1 MSRRY
6 GYDRPVKGERPL
18 VAFDGF
24 MKGWEFGSSIM
35 REKEDRAD
43 REQKRRDDVVDRSW
57 KSEERERTREG
68 WTQADEDREYTV
80 ATRESVE
87 DVKAGRARG
96 VRKDELGIRGAE
108 LGIGQKEREERQ
120 APTDAEAKE
129 ARGLDLEGKRIGNKN
144 AKDANARAWNDD
156 RRQADKAKK
165 DAEKDSG
172 GKVLAALDYFQRNQA
187 LLDPAKMNSVE
198 RLYTA
203 FSTGNMSKASR
214 EDVKASADVIAPVLD
229 KRTDFNG
236 MPIVER
242 SYTPLFKDGKI
253 VLEVAYKVKK
263 PDGSIVD
270 ASAGPI
276 RRATADGTDA
286 IYEMDD
292 ADAMQLL
299 AAHTLL
305 GRDIKK
311 MVDAG
316 YSNPN
321 DAINELREAYI
332 AQQGGGGVDEL
343 KKIDPKAA
351 DGMTREKVKYGD
363 NELTVQIEKGGA
375 INDDTPVV
383 GGMVEDPKTGDPVPV
398 ATVGDAKRAL
408 GLAPAAPAGEAPTTV
423 STQAQVAAL
432 PKGAKFIFNGKE
444 YTKK

>member
-1 MSRRY
+1 MARRY
-6 GYDRPVKGERPL
+6 QEPVAGERAL
-18 VAFDGF
+18 VGLEGF
-24 MKGWEFGSSIM
+24 MKGWQFGSSIL
-35 REKEDRAD
+35 REQEDKAD
-43 REQKRRDDVVDRSW
+43 REQGRKDAADDRAW
-57 KSEERERTREG
+57 KGEERGRTREG
-68 WTQADEDREYTV
+68 WKQADEDRDYTI
-80 ATRESVE
+80 ATRETPDE
-87 DVKAGRARG
+87 VKGR
-96 VRKDELGIRGAE
+96 RKTDAE
-108 LGIGQKEREERQ
+108 LQAESLAAAQRGNRQ
-120 APTDAEAKE
+120 APTDAEAAE
-129 ARGLDLEGKRIGNKN
+129 ERMLGLEGKRIGNKN
-144 AKDANARAWNDD
+144 AKDANTRAW
-156 RRQADKAKK
+156 RQDAREAKK
-165 DAEKDSG
+165 DKEKESG

-263 PDGSIVD
+263 PDGSIID

-332 AQQGGGGVDEL
+332 AQQGGSGVDEL
-343 KKIDPKAA
+343 KKIDPKA
-351 DGMTREKVKYGD
+351 V
-363 NELTVQIEKGGA
+363 KGGLEQKT
-375 INDDTPVV
+375 IKFGDDEILVQFDKEQGITDDTPIV
-383 GGMVEDPKTGDPVPV
+383 GGMVKNGQGDAVP
-398 ATVGDAKRAL
+398 ARTVGEAKQAL
-408 GLAPAAPAGEAPTTV
+408 GLAPAATGKPTLQQFV
-423 STQAQVAAL
+423 SAMREKGSKMSDADLAAYHARTY
-432 PKGAKFIFNGKE
+432 GN
-444 YTKK
+444 